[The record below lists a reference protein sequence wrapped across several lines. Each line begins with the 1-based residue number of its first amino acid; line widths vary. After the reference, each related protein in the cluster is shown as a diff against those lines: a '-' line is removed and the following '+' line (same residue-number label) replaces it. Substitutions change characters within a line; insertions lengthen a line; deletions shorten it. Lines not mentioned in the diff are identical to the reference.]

1 LLFYQKDFSKPFE
14 KLFDVFTMYSPA
26 KFGYIKLFLKHS
38 ARDIH
43 LLQVFAK
50 SENKQKHI
58 IRKSHLDRRFSQPH
72 KKCTMPSEVRT
83 QMADM
88 LDQ

>member
-1 LLFYQKDFSKPFE
+1 
-14 KLFDVFTMYSPA
+14 MYSPA

-50 SENKQKHI
+50 SENNQKHDH
-58 IRKSHLDRRFSQPH
+58 S
-72 KKCTMPSEVRT
+72 
-83 QMADM
+83 
-88 LDQ
+88 